1 MGELTERSSAHPV
14 LGDGQVVA
22 GEALEPEDRVWFYGR
37 WTEFGK
43 IVATNAILTLVTLG
57 IYRFWGATRERRY
70 LWSHTVLL
78 GEELV
83 WTGTGLEL
91 FKGSLIAIIVLAAPL
106 FAWQAGFTYL
116 LAHGRR
122 EEAYALAIMALL
134 FINFVIGVAKFR
146 GLRYRL
152 SRTYWRGI
160 RGGSNNSGL
169 SYGLSN
175 TWKWAANYLSAGLA
189 IPWTMIT
196 LWNDRWKEM
205 SFGQSDFISEAR
217 VGPVFRSFLLFYL
230 VPIFLGLLSLATIV
244 TKGGMIGGTFYF
256 INAPLVVRAIIYLGT
271 AFAFYWFIGI
281 IFLNYYASFYREAV
295 ARLRLDGLGFTF
307 EASAGEWMK
316 LFLVDALLIVMT
328 LGFGWL
334 FLGYRH
340 WAFFIQHLGAVG
352 EIDPSSLHQSDRRQD
367 GHGEGLL
374 DALDIG
380 AF

>member
-122 EEAYALAIMALL
+122 EEAYALAIVALL

-205 SFGQSDFISEAR
+205 VELL
-217 VGPVFRSFLLFYL
+217 RS
-230 VPIFLGLLSLATIV
+230 
-244 TKGGMIGGTFYF
+244 K
-256 INAPLVVRAIIYLGT
+256 
-271 AFAFYWFIGI
+271 
-281 IFLNYYASFYREAV
+281 
-295 ARLRLDGLGFTF
+295 
-307 EASAGEWMK
+307 
-316 LFLVDALLIVMT
+316 
-328 LGFGWL
+328 
-334 FLGYRH
+334 
-340 WAFFIQHLGAVG
+340 
-352 EIDPSSLHQSDRRQD
+352 
-367 GHGEGLL
+367 
-374 DALDIG
+374 
-380 AF
+380 